1 LAPASTGSYVGG
13 IDGFSNSRDQSFV
26 DFVDFVVEVPTAGT
40 YSLGV

>member
-1 LAPASTGSYVGG
+1 MAPASTGSYVGG

-26 DFVDFVVEVPTAGT
+26 DFVVEVPTAGT